1 MAVKNLSA
9 CVRCP
14 CTKRKKHRYTIAKK
28 SQIMLPKRI
37 WLVSLLLL
45 IKKEITSLKQRPA
58 SLWKI
63 LSLSTKVC
71 LSGRYSISN
80 RRTDVPK
87 IHSSQRERR
96 FVIPDLTYVPRI
108 FDIVS
113 LLVVYEASYHYLRWE
128 RREGFF
134 LKPTLNLAAEQST
147 HVIAVIVPK
156 KS

>member
-1 MAVKNLSA
+1 MHF
-9 CVRCP
+9 CVLPRHLP
-14 CTKRKKHRYTIAKK
+14 SFSGRKKFVGLCKMPMHKK
-28 SQIMLPKRI
+28 KKTQVHHSQKESDHVTKRI

-113 LLVVYEASYHYLRWE
+113 LLVVYEASYHYLR
-128 RREGFF
+128 
-134 LKPTLNLAAEQST
+134 
-147 HVIAVIVPK
+147 
-156 KS
+156 